1 MPPRKKQKPIPEQR
15 TFLFK
20 NPSRAEINKFEEV
33 IDALMHSEAIKKYPS
48 LSEMTKAAFQDPRE
62 RRQAILSRLD
72 TNRGL
77 FFKINKRIGDK
88 TRLSP
93 MERIEEI
100 LVMLW
105 EYIRVGETERKLYG
119 EVMTPI
125 DLVEEMLDGLP
136 KEVWSNPKLKWLDP
150 ANGCGVFP
158 AVILKRLMIG
168 LATWEPDEERRYKH
182 IMEKMLHVCE
192 LQPKNMFIYLCA
204 FDPKDKYALN
214 IYTGSF
220 LTEEFDQ
227 HSQEIWGVE
236 QFDVIVGNPPYQ
248 TGKEDERKTQPIW
261 QLFVKKKLKLIK
273 KEGYLC
279 TVHPAGWRN
288 ISGIF
293 KETQKLLRDTKML
306 ALKMNHFRR
315 GQQLF
320 GAAINFDF
328 YCLQNVNNNGN
339 LTKITCEDNTTE
351 AVDISKMEFIPS
363 ENIKKIYALLAN
375 PEEEKVQVIH
385 SFSAYETRK
394 PYMSKNKEGDFSYPC
409 IYTVKSPDKG
419 NNQPTFFWSKT
430 KANGLFG
437 IPKVIWAQ
445 GASGVVIDQ
454 TGQWGLTQFG
464 YAIVDDVANLE
475 NIKNALLSDDFT
487 KNVMNFK
494 HSLGDKFNHKI
505 IALFRKDFWK
515 EFV

>member
-248 TGKEDERKTQPIW
+248 TGKEGERKTHPIW
-261 QLFVKKKLKLIK
+261 DKFVERKLRCLKDGGFLTTI
-273 KEGYLC
+273 
-279 TVHPAGWRN
+279 HPSGWRMVT
-288 ISGIF
+288 GIF
-293 KETQKLLRDTKML
+293 KNIQRMLRKHDML
-306 ALKMNHFRR
+306 ILSLNDKYR
-315 GQQLF
+315 GVKVL
-320 GAAINFDF
+320 GAKTTFDW
-328 YCLQNVNNNGN
+328 YCLRKTHTNQTTRVKCQNGTWVETN
-339 LTKITCEDNTTE
+339 LK
-351 AVDISKMEFIPS
+351 KLEFIP
-363 ENIKKIYALLAN
+363 NN
-375 PEEEKVQVIH
+375 HFEEIEKLIGKDNDQKTTVVH
-385 SFSAYETRK
+385 SYSAYETRK
-394 PYMSKNKEGDFSYPC
+394 PHMRPGKDKTHIYPC
-409 IYTVKSPDKG
+409 IYLVKHRDVVVSHFSSERG
-419 NNQPTFFWSKT
+419 EH
-430 KANGLFG
+430 FG
-437 IPKVIWAQ
+437 IPKVIWSNGSAKSL
-445 GASGVVIDQ
+445 GCICD
-454 TGQWGLTQFG
+454 TEGQYGMTQFA
-464 YAIVDDVANLE
+464 YAIIDEPAVLPQIKRAIDSKKFRTLIDEATLNDDL
-475 NIKNALLSDDFT
+475 
-487 KNVMNFK
+487 
-494 HSLGDKFNHKI
+494 NHKVVS
-505 IALFRKDFWK
+505 LFRKDFWK
-515 EFV
+515 EFIE